1 MGEKRLSPSDQIQ
14 KRITAGKN
22 TCHINFYTDLSEANV
37 VFLSANVWRRDYQFE
52 GNKKQIYKSS
62 GELIGNFMSRV

>member
-14 KRITAGKN
+14 KRITAGQN

-52 GNKKQIYKSS
+52 RNKKQIYKST
-62 GELIGNFMSRV
+62 GELIRNFMSRV